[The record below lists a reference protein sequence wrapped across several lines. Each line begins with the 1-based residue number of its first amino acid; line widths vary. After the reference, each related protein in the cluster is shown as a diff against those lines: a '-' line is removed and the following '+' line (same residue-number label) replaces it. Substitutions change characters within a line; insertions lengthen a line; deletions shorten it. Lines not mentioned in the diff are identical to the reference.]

1 MHYYQRD
8 LAFIHDRGYGLHGD
22 RCAPGIGD
30 LLAPVRDGLVLELG
44 CGSGALTRHLLA
56 AGLRVV
62 ATDASPDM
70 LALARDA
77 LGPGADLRELTLP
90 GDPLPRAD
98 AVVSVGHV
106 LSYLPDAAAVEAA
119 LAAAAGALRPGGVLA
134 VDILDLDYGRI
145 RAGERPFAKAEEDWA
160 IITEFSGP
168 APDRFVRDVTTFVPD
183 GAGAWRRGHERH
195 ENVLVDTSRLPGLLA
210 AHGVRASVGSAFGT
224 AELPPGLRS
233 VTGRKD
239 LPRNGAGARPG
250 HGASQPRRQPA
261 PRASLARRQPG
272 LFACHSEHISPR
284 CAPHPDR
291 SPRTNLLDR
300 SPDRPGPS
308 LTGAM

>member
-8 LAFIHDRGYGLHGD
+8 LALIHDRGYGLHGD
-22 RCAPGIGD
+22 RCAPGILD

-77 LGPGADLRELTLP
+77 LGPEADLRQLTLP
-90 GDPLPRAD
+90 GDPLPQAD

-106 LSYLPDAAAVEAA
+106 LSYLPDAAAIEAA
-119 LAAAAGALRPGGVLA
+119 LAAAADALRPGGVLA

-145 RAGERPFAKAEEDWA
+145 RAGEPPFARVAADWA
-160 IITEFSGP
+160 IITEFSAP
-168 APDRFVRDVTTFVPD
+168 APDRFVRDATTFVPD

-195 ENVLVDTSRLPGLLA
+195 ENVLVDTSALPALLA
-210 AHGVRASVGSAFGT
+210 AHGVRASVGTAFG
-224 AELPPGLRS
+224 AAGLPGGLRS
-233 VTGRKD
+233 LTGRKD
-239 LPRNGAGARPG
+239 LYRTGLAARPG
-250 HGASQPRRQPA
+250 
-261 PRASLARRQPG
+261 PG
-272 LFACHSEHISPR
+272 P
-284 CAPHPDR
+284 PPVR
-291 SPRTNLLDR
+291 SPALQR
-300 SPDRPGPS
+300 G
-308 LTGAM
+308 GAGRAMIFGESVRR